1 MHVPFY
7 RHDLTAAD
15 AGAVANVLQTPFL
28 TSGNVGRAVED
39 RLCEYFGTKHALL
52 VNSWTNGAVATLL
65 ALNIGPGDEVIVPAQ
80 TFIAT
85 ANVAELIG
93 AKAVFADVDPDTLLM
108 HPDRVRAAITPRTRA
123 IIPVHLYGQM
133 VDIAALQETLEDR
146 PDIVIIEDAAH
157 CFEGELNG
165 EKPGKRSSCAIFSF
179 YATKNV
185 TCGEGGALVTN
196 DTALYERLLQTRMH
210 GMSAGAIDRF
220 KLGGY
225 RHWDMKQMGMK
236 ANLPDLLACL
246 VPSQIDTI
254 DQRLPRRDDLFAVYE
269 RAFADTPIRLPSTI
283 GNSRHA
289 RHLFVIHVPPSVRD
303 EAIQVF
309 GEYGIGVTVN
319 YRAVPTVTYYRDKY
333 GFAPNA
339 YPVSETWGAG
349 TISLPL
355 FPSLTK
361 DEQGHVVDTV
371 LNKIV
376 PMIERAQAAPLVD
389 NEN

>member
-1 MHVPFY
+1 MNVPFY
-7 RHDLTAAD
+7 RHDLTADD
-15 AGAVANVLQTPFL
+15 AVAVANVLQSPFL
-28 TSGNVGRAVED
+28 TSGNVGRDVEE
-39 RLCEYFGTKHALL
+39 RLCAYFGTKHALL
-52 VNSWTNGAVATLL
+52 VNSWTNGAAAVLL
-65 ALNIGPGDEVIVPAQ
+65 ALDIAPGDEIIVPAQ

-93 AKAVFADVDPDTLLM
+93 AKAVFVDVDPATLLM
-108 HPDRVRAAITPRTRA
+108 RPDLVRAAVTRRTRA

-133 VDIAALQETLEDR
+133 VDIAALQEVLSDR

-165 EKPGKRSSCAIFSF
+165 EKPGTRSGCAIFSF

-185 TCGEGGALVTN
+185 TCGEGGAVVTN

-225 RHWDMKQMGMK
+225 RHWDMEKIGMK

-246 VPSQIDTI
+246 LPSQIDTI
-254 DQRLPRRDDLFAVYE
+254 DARLPRRDDLFAVYE
-269 RAFADTPIRLPSTI
+269 RAFADTPIRLPVTI

-289 RHLFVIHVPPSVRD
+289 RHLFVIHVPPTIRD
-303 EAIQVF
+303 EAIRVF
-309 GEYGIGVTVN
+309 GENRVGVTVN
-319 YRAVPTVTYYRDKY
+319 YRAVPTVTYYKKKY
-333 GFAPNA
+333 GFTPGS

-355 FPSLTK
+355 FPSMTAE
-361 DEQGHVVDTV
+361 EQGHVIDTV
-371 LNKIV
+371 RSKIV
-376 PMIERAQAAPLVD
+376 PMIEAAQATVAR
-389 NEN
+389 

>member
-1 MHVPFY
+1 MNVPFY
-7 RHDLTAAD
+7 RHDLTAND
-15 AGAVANVLQTPFL
+15 ATAVAQVLQSPFL

-52 VNSWTNGAVATLL
+52 VNSWTNGAVAALL
-65 ALNIGPGDEVIVPAQ
+65 ALDIVPGDEVIVPAQ

-93 AKAVFADVDPDTLLM
+93 AKAVFVDVDPATLLM
-108 HPDRVRAAITPRTRA
+108 RPDLVRAAVTPRTRA

-133 VDIAALQETLEDR
+133 VDIAALQEVLADR
-146 PDIVIIEDAAH
+146 PDIMIIEDAAH

-165 EKPGKRSSCAIFSF
+165 EKPGTRSGCAIFSF

-225 RHWDMKQMGMK
+225 RHWDMQRMGMK

-246 VPSQIDTI
+246 LPSQIDTI
-254 DQRLPRRDDLFAVYE
+254 DARLPQRDDLFGVYE
-269 RAFADTPIRLPSTI
+269 RAFADIPVRLPTTI

-289 RHLFVIHVPPSVRD
+289 RHLFVMHVPPAIRD
-303 EAIQVF
+303 EVIQVM
-309 GEYGIGVTVN
+309 GENGVGVTVN
-319 YRAVPTVTYYRDKY
+319 YRAVPTVTYYREKY
-333 GFAPNA
+333 GYTSGL
-339 YPVSETWGAG
+339 YPVSEEWGAG

-355 FPSLTK
+355 FPSMTR
-361 DEQGHVVDTV
+361 DEQQHVIDAVRS
-371 LNKIV
+371 KIV
-376 PMIERAQAAPLVD
+376 PMIETSLASASR
-389 NEN
+389 

>member
-1 MHVPFY
+1 MNVPFY
-7 RHDLTAAD
+7 RHDLTADD
-15 AGAVANVLQTPFL
+15 AGAVANVLQSPFL
-28 TSGNVGRAVED
+28 TSGNVGRAVEE

-52 VNSWTNGAVATLL
+52 VNSWTNGAAAVLL
-65 ALNIGPGDEVIVPAQ
+65 ALDIAPGDEIIVPAQ

-93 AKAVFADVDPDTLLM
+93 AKAVFIDVDPATLLM
-108 HPDRVRAAITPRTRA
+108 RPDLVRAAVTPRTRA

-133 VDIAALQETLEDR
+133 VDIAALQEVLSDR

-165 EKPGKRSSCAIFSF
+165 EKPGMRSGCAIFSF

-185 TCGEGGALVTN
+185 TCGEGGAVVTN

-225 RHWDMKQMGMK
+225 RHWDMEKIGMK

-246 VPSQIDTI
+246 LPSQIDTI
-254 DQRLPRRDDLFAVYE
+254 DARLPRRDDLFAVYE
-269 RAFADTPIRLPSTI
+269 RAFADTPIRLPVTI

-289 RHLFVIHVPPSVRD
+289 RHLFVMHVPPAIRD
-303 EAIQVF
+303 EAIRVL
-309 GEYGIGVTVN
+309 GEHGVGVTVN
-319 YRAVPTVTYYRDKY
+319 YRAVPTVTYYKKKY
-333 GFAPNA
+333 GFTPGS

-355 FPSLTK
+355 FPSMTAE
-361 DEQGHVVDTV
+361 EQGHVIDTV
-371 LNKIV
+371 RSKIV
-376 PMIERAQAAPLVD
+376 PMIETAQARAAR
-389 NEN
+389 